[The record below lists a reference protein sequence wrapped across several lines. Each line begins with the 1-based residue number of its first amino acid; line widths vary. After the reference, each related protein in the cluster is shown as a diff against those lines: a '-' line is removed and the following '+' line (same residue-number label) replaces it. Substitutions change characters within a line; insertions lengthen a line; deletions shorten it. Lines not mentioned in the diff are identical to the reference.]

1 MTEFHIIVATDL
13 TEESLKILRESPNI
27 RVTVAPPNVQA
38 LRPLLKDA
46 HALIVRDDVLVDADL
61 IAGAPLLKL
70 IGHPSAG
77 LSGVDIEFAT
87 GRGILVMNMPGVTA
101 VAAAELTLSLMLAL
115 SRHLVVAHNSL
126 KAGYWLLDRSRQVGA
141 QLRGKTL
148 GIIGIGRVGRVVVT
162 LAQAFGMKIIAY
174 DPYSDEDLLND
185 PRIQFVGLRDLLTE
199 SDYVTIHV
207 SETRETR
214 GLLNAE
220 RIAQMKLGARLINT
234 AYGGVVDEQALAD
247 ALQAGKLSGVAV
259 DVFRDEPPYTSPLIG
274 LDSVIHTPH
283 IGDNTEEAKQDLSYK
298 IVRQVLDALY
308 DVDYRN
314 VVNLPLI
321 QGMGYETLRPYMTLA
336 ERIGALLVTL
346 SRHPVKRV
354 AVELRGEEA
363 GELVKPVMVALLT
376 GLLSHEMGDAVSY
389 INAPVLGHERGIQVY
404 QTKNLPTGGYSNLV
418 SCKVTLDDGE
428 DIVMAGTLLDRRVP
442 HITQINEYRMNFVPE
457 GHLLLMG
464 SYDQPGVIGR
474 VGMLLADSAVN
485 IASWHT
491 GRAQP
496 GGQTLTVLTLD
507 EPLPEDVLKALEGQ
521 EFVRHAHQVDLSAKK
536 GG

>member
-13 TEESLKILRESPNI
+13 TEESLNILRESPNI
-27 RVTVAPPNVQA
+27 RVTVATPSIQA

-46 HALIVRDDVLVDADL
+46 HALIARDDVQVDADL
-61 IAGAPLLKL
+61 IASAPLLKL

-101 VAAAELTLSLMLAL
+101 VAAAELTMSLMLAL

-148 GIIGIGRVGRVVVT
+148 GIIGLGRVGRVVAQM
-162 LAQAFGMKIIAY
+162 AQAFGMKVIVY
-174 DPYSDEDLLND
+174 DPYSDEDQLDNQQLL
-185 PRIQFVGLRDLLTE
+185 FVGLRDLLSE

-207 SETRETR
+207 AETRETR

-220 RIAQMKLGARLINT
+220 RIAQMKAGARLINT
-234 AYGGVVDEQALAD
+234 AYGGVLDEQAVAD

-259 DVFRDEPPYTSPLIG
+259 DVFREEPPYNNPLIG

-283 IGDNTEEAKQDLSYK
+283 IGDNTDEAKQDLSFK
-298 IVRQVLDALY
+298 IVRQVLDALH

-321 QGMGYETLRPYMTLA
+321 QGMGYETLRPYMVLA

-346 SRHPVKRV
+346 ARHPVKRV

-363 GELVKPVMVALLT
+363 GGLVKPVMVALLK
-376 GLLSHEMGDAVSY
+376 GILSHELGDAVSY
-389 INAPVLGHERGIQVY
+389 INAPVLGRDRGIQVY

-457 GHLLLMG
+457 GHLVLMG
-464 SYDQPGVIGR
+464 SFDQPGVIGR
-474 VGMLLADSAVN
+474 VGTLLSDSNVN

-496 GGQTLTVLTLD
+496 GGHTLTVLTLD
-507 EPLPEDVLKALEGQ
+507 EPLPEDVLGALESQ
-521 EFVRHAHQVDLSAKK
+521 EFVRHAHQIDLSAKK
-536 GG
+536 G